1 MKELVYTRGSG
12 SVVPAPEDPRPCETE
27 VIMDSQSCGSAPEGS
42 DGSNIEAD
50 KGSGIVGYDTQNSD
64 ISSTKLD
71 TGGSERTVVHH
82 GSSSSESSSVKHA
95 ATHSKLSADYDTMSV
110 ECVTENLGAE
120 HNQSTKYNQESTES
134 MRCEPKS
141 DEDAETS
148 AGLTLSQRD
157 TAQVSTLNSD
167 DSRCALHLEK
177 DQQDR
182 ITLLLEM
189 EDAVSDGLVSK
200 VMGEDNLT
208 FGCDLEQQIDQ
219 VQVGIG
225 SVANQTNSCSIKL
238 GEQGSDINLGNQI
251 EKDINND
258 AKNQAVKSGC
268 TDMEKQV
275 DGDNDVRCQSVEGS
289 CTDIEKQLLDISTSD
304 SREETVESSSTDM
317 ENVASQV
324 SGMNVIKTEQSSNS
338 NMIVTAG
345 QDTHHTD
352 SGETIEKISDS
363 IEKGESFGEH
373 VEKQEENVSSGDPDA
388 EMNDVLSDEPSED
401 LHTTKLGKICRICGE
416 MTVKYDGPKKGVP
429 KEEVVKHVK
438 KVWNVDISNE
448 SAEVYPLNVCLSCER
463 KIKRIYLK
471 VSKRKKCELFRD
483 KPAEFVEHS
492 GSDCTVCLLKEE
504 TPLPILSSES
514 IIKNKG
520 SVGGGAADAQET
532 LTKNNAPPQAQESR
546 RNTTRKRSR
555 EELRDAFR
563 TIGIQTEDPGNLDS
577 ITGLEEHD
585 YTQEEALRQYL
596 IMPKKIGTRTPYQK
610 QSLCSVN
617 AKYIRQDR
625 LKPLISHIDKFCQ
638 VHKEDK
644 IDVMFFLLIQTLR
657 DANDRARENLVT
669 DIWCKKNS
677 IGVSLTD
684 EECLAKRI
692 LLKQTKEQYRK
703 EYCYY
708 KDKLDKSVLKPPFI
722 IDRLEKTYFPE
733 HLDYF
738 VTDGKAGPVIYQ
750 HEKSTHPSHFNIT
763 ELPESKI
770 DAGRGGS
777 VVGTRWHYF
786 DAVAKTLEE
795 LSCYTEN
802 EIQDLDE
809 ETCIHV
815 DMMDYF
821 EEKRDMTSLSDK
833 TTDAPGPGG
842 RTAQCKMMTY
852 FFGVQSMQAVV
863 ESKVTPLYK
872 ANSFTTLFRPLMK
885 AIVGEGSAINPTYA
899 AIEMERTAMADK
911 IFHITLPNGTPL
923 RFMVT
928 FTNSAAEM
936 RKDYRNTI
944 GLSLSSFKKAP
955 VVINRYGSVCLELKR
970 SWLASSPRLVHIS
983 QVTNSRTRCSR
994 CGEQGHNVRKCS
1006 VPSDGGRD
1014 GTHRRKKKQR
1024 TVPPSPYPSPPSQ
1037 TLQPP
1042 ARTSEMMEMA
1052 PPPPPPPLQA
1062 PLQQQHQHQQL
1073 QQQQQQQEQQQPQ
1086 QPQPAPCSI
1095 LPDTPDNLSQE
1106 DGADIIRST
1115 EQILWTCPGLSNVP
1129 PTEDTQVLIPATAP
1143 VSSSSAQYPGVVP
1156 QRSQA
1161 GSAPVYV
1168 WAYTVVQPTHT
1179 GGQQAPSEQLSL
1191 VPPPQQPAQ
1200 ALTVVQHHSVP
1211 HHSTPQSHQQIAG
1224 TAGTHQQVSQSDSTQ
1239 ASQQQLPV
1247 IHHQQQQQ
1255 PTPSSQHLPVIHQ
1268 HQQQQQQQQTPTS
1281 QQQIIVTH
1289 HQASQPD
1296 TSQSSQQQHLHVIH
1310 QQARQ
1315 VVPASQPS
1323 QHLHILPQLTRI
1335 PAPPQQ
1341 LPVIHQQSSR
1351 HTASHL
1357 NQLQQVSQKTSSQIN
1372 LIPQQMSIVHQQAAA
1387 PQPALSAV
1395 QQQQRAAHQATL
1407 THQTQL
1413 HSTDATQAQQ
1423 VLHPQTSSIQP
1434 VLDTN
1439 WQPQ

>member
-1 MKELVYTRGSG
+1 MKELVYTRRPG
-12 SVVPAPEDPRPCETE
+12 SVVPAPGEPRPCEAE
-27 VIMDSQSCGSAPEGS
+27 VIMDSQSCGSVAEGS
-42 DGSNIEAD
+42 DNSRVEAD
-50 KGSGIVGYDTQNSD
+50 KGSGTEGYDTQNCD
-64 ISSTKLD
+64 ISSTKHNK
-71 TGGSERTVVHH
+71 GNSESTAVHH
-82 GSSSSESSSVKHA
+82 ESSSSVEHA
-95 ATHSKLSADYDTMSV
+95 VTHSKHSANYDTVIV
-110 ECVTENLGAE
+110 ECVTENLGAK
-120 HNQSTKYNQESTES
+120 HNQSTKYNKESSES
-134 MRCEPKS
+134 SSCEPRS
-141 DEDAETS
+141 DGGAETS
-148 AGLTLSQRD
+148 AVLALNQSD
-157 TAQVSTLNSD
+157 TSQVSTLHSN
-167 DSRCALHLEK
+167 DSRCTLHLAK

-189 EDAVSDGLVSK
+189 EDTVSDGLVSK
-200 VMGEDNLT
+200 VMGEHNLT

-219 VQVGIG
+219 VQVGID

-238 GEQGSDINLGNQI
+238 DEQGSDIDSGNQM
-251 EKDINND
+251 EKDSNGD
-258 AKNQAVKSGC
+258 AKSQTVKRSCFEVEEKVDSDSDVKSQS
-268 TDMEKQV
+268 ME
-275 DGDNDVRCQSVEGS
+275 SS
-289 CTDIEKQLLDISTSD
+289 CTDVEKQLSDISAND
-304 SREETVESSSTDM
+304 CRLETVESSSTDM
-317 ENVASQV
+317 ENVAPQTDKDASE
-324 SGMNVIKTEQSSNS
+324 TEQSSSS
-338 NMIVTAG
+338 NMIAAAG
-345 QDTHHTD
+345 ENTQHTD
-352 SGETIEKISDS
+352 SGETKHEVSNVENAEKP
-363 IEKGESFGEH
+363 
-373 VEKQEENVSSGDPDA
+373 EENVDSGDVDA
-388 EMNDVLSDEPSED
+388 EMNDMLSDEPSED

-492 GSDCTVCLLKEE
+492 GSDCSVCLLKEE
-504 TPLPILSSES
+504 TPLPVLSNES
-514 IIKNKG
+514 VMKNKS
-520 SVGGGAADAQET
+520 SVGGSATDAQET
-532 LTKNNAPPQAQESR
+532 LTKNSTPPQVQESR

-563 TIGIQTEDPGNLDS
+563 TVGSQTEDVGNLDG

-644 IDVMFFLLIQTLR
+644 IDVMFFLLIQALK

-669 DIWCKKNS
+669 DIWCKKNN

-738 VTDGKAGPVIYQ
+738 VTDGKAGPMIYQ

-763 ELPESKI
+763 EVPESKA
-770 DAGRGGS
+770 DAGRGSS
-777 VVGTRWHYF
+777 VVGARWHYF

-802 EIQDLDE
+802 DIQDLDE

-833 TTDAPGPGG
+833 STEAPGAGG
-842 RTAQCKMMTY
+842 RTAQYKMMTY
-852 FFGVQSMQAVV
+852 FFGVQSMQAMVD
-863 ESKVTPLYK
+863 SKVTPLYK
-872 ANSFTTLFRPLMK
+872 PSSITTLFRPLMK
-885 AIVGEGSAINPTYA
+885 AIVGEGSAINATYT
-899 AIEMERTAMADK
+899 AIEMERATMADK
-911 IFHITLPNGTPL
+911 VFHITLPSGTPL

-928 FTNSAAEM
+928 FTNPAAEM

-994 CGEQGHNVRKCS
+994 CGEQGHNVRKCL

-1014 GTHRRKKKQR
+1014 SIHRRKKKQR
-1024 TVPPSPYPSPPSQ
+1024 TVPPTPYPSSTSH
-1037 TLQPP
+1037 TL
-1042 ARTSEMMEMA
+1042 
-1052 PPPPPPPLQA
+1052 
-1062 PLQQQHQHQQL
+1062 
-1073 QQQQQQQEQQQPQ
+1073 
-1086 QPQPAPCSI
+1086 
-1095 LPDTPDNLSQE
+1095 
-1106 DGADIIRST
+1106 
-1115 EQILWTCPGLSNVP
+1115 QILWTCPGLSNVP
-1129 PTEDTQVLIPATAP
+1129 ASEETQVLIPATTP
-1143 VSSSSAQYPGVVP
+1143 VSSASGQYPSVVP

-1179 GGQQAPSEQLSL
+1179 GGQQAPSEQLALMPS
-1191 VPPPQQPAQ
+1191 PQQPAQ
-1200 ALTVVQHHSVP
+1200 PLTVVQHHSVP
-1211 HHSTPQSHQQIAG
+1211 HQQITG
-1224 TAGTHQQVSQSDSTQ
+1224 TADTHQQVSQSDSTQ

-1268 HQQQQQQQQTPTS
+1268 HQQQQQQQQHQQETPTS
-1281 QQQIIVTH
+1281 QQQIVVAH
-1289 HQASQPD
+1289 HP
-1296 TSQSSQQQHLHVIH
+1296 TSQTDTPQPSQQQHLHVIH

-1315 VVPASQPS
+1315 VIPASQPS
-1323 QHLHILPQLTRI
+1323 QHLHILPQLTRLTA
-1335 PAPPQQ
+1335 PPPQQ

-1351 HTASHL
+1351 QTASHL

-1372 LIPQQMSIVHQQAAA
+1372 LIPQQMSIVHQQATA
-1387 PQPALSAV
+1387 PQPALPAPV
-1395 QQQQRAAHQATL
+1395 QQQQRATHQATL

-1423 VLHPQTSSIQP
+1423 VLHSQTSSIQS